1 MIPIGMVLVSLY
13 LLIAPIVD
21 DPRLEFL
28 YAALFVLG
36 GLIVYLPLVHFKVQ
50 VKGYGTYASRT
61 WQVQYYGTY
70 ALAAMQIK
78 HHDIIHNVRTKRN
91 GNLRYLHTSN
101 NANQIQ

>member
-1 MIPIGMVLVSLY
+1 MVLVSLY

-50 VKGYGTYASRT
+50 VKGFGTYAPRT
-61 WQVQYYGTY
+61 WQVQYYGTCHSCTSKCKSK
-70 ALAAMQIK
+70 AM
-78 HHDIIHNVRTKRN
+78 VRRHQERGKSSTTVRAHWQQCK
-91 GNLRYLHTSN
+91 SN
-101 NANQIQ
+101 TMI